1 MLKRLTSGSQWSTLQ
16 TTKKGSNYH
25 ILLRLKTGYVTRSYI
40 LIWENKWVQPSKNNY
55 TYFQGF
61 PSRVCHRDNLLTI
74 TQDQNR
80 TKECNDQNLIIPI
93 SRIFFSIVH
102 VRQLTNYKPRIR
114 TPLNEHDDL
123 FMLGCTP
130 QNTLDEYTH
139 KSNEH

>member
-1 MLKRLTSGSQWSTLQ
+1 MSHTA
-16 TTKKGSNYH
+16 
-25 ILLRLKTGYVTRSYI
+25 
-40 LIWENKWVQPSKNNY
+40 
-55 TYFQGF
+55 TYLYERTNGCNRQRIII
-61 PSRVCHRDNLLTI
+61 PISRVFLPEYAKDNLLTI

-139 KSNEH
+139 KINEH